1 MLEIGSVVAG
11 NYKIL
16 SVIGRGG
23 MSVVYLAINE
33 RANRP
38 WAIKEVVKGQGADLE
53 ADRKEIEMLRQLKH
67 PNLPAIAD
75 VIDHADSLLIVMDYI
90 EGRSLDEILKEQ
102 GAQPQAQVVRWAR
115 QLVDVLFYLHTREPA
130 VIYRDMK
137 PANVMLKPD
146 GEEVALIDFGAAK
159 EYRPEKIKDTVSLG
173 TRGYAAPEQ
182 YEEEGKSDAR
192 TDIYCFGVMLFQ
204 LLTGADPHGLRP
216 ITEIN
221 PALSQGLESII
232 LRCTQVRKED
242 RYQSCGELLY
252 DLEHYDRIDRKSQRE
267 RRRKLL
273 LFFAAAGLGILCGM
287 AALGFRIGESRA
299 RANTYEACI
308 LAAQSCADSSESL
321 DYYKKA
327 ISAAPGRQEAYL
339 LLLDRIFLADDDLT
353 VREDEELRR
362 ILNDTG
368 SGGISHEQS
377 LSENRKGYETLAY
390 RLGLAYF
397 YSYEKNGNKGMALKW
412 LRIAAKARTLEPHMV
427 LRAEKLGQIAE
438 YYGKIGMANKA
449 GDAAVG
455 YGDYWE
461 DLTGLAEGDIAGED
475 NITTALMVYR
485 ELVYQI
491 YRCASLFRDAGVER
505 QAMFAEL
512 EMVQGRLEA
521 EIVIPEDGNQERN
534 RLLMEG
540 LLSDL
545 ERAKRQVDAAF
556 LAREEERD

>member
-38 WAIKEVVKGQGADLE
+38 WAIKEVRKGQGADLE
-53 ADRKEIEMLRQLKH
+53 ADRKEIEMLRRLKH
-67 PNLPAIAD
+67 RNLPAIAD
-75 VIDHADSLLIVMDYI
+75 VIEYEESLLIVMDYI

-102 GAQPQAQVVRWAR
+102 GPQPQEQVVRWAR
-115 QLVDVLFYLHTREPA
+115 QICDVLFYLHTREPA

-146 GEEVALIDFGAAK
+146 GEEIALIDFGAAK
-159 EYRPEKIKDTVSLG
+159 EYKPEKIKDTVSLG

-192 TDIYCFGVMLFQ
+192 TDIYCFGVMLFR
-204 LLTGADPHGLRP
+204 LLTGAAPHSLQP
-216 ITEIN
+216 VTAIN
-221 PALSQGLESII
+221 PALSQGLEDII

-252 DLEHYDRIDRKSQRE
+252 DLEHYDRIDRKSRRQ
-267 RRRKLL
+267 RRRKLM
-273 LFFAAAGLGILCGM
+273 LFFATTGLGVLCGM
-287 AALGFRIGESRA
+287 TALGFRFGELHV

-308 LAAQSCADSSESL
+308 LAAESCNVPSESL
-321 DYYKKA
+321 VYYEKA
-327 ISAAPGRQEAYL
+327 ISTAPARPEAYL
-339 LLLDRIFLADDDLT
+339 LMLDRIFLADDNLT
-353 VREDEELRR
+353 VKEDEELRR

-368 SGGISHEQS
+368 SGTISHEQS
-377 LSENRKGYETLAY
+377 LTENQKGYETLAY

-412 LRIAAKARTLEPHMV
+412 LHIASQARTLESHMI
-427 LRAEKLGQIAE
+427 LRARKLGQIAE
-438 YYGKIGMANKA
+438 YYGKVGMANKA
-449 GDAAVG
+449 GDAAVS
-455 YGDYWE
+455 YRDYWK
-461 DLTGLAEGDIAGED
+461 DLTELARGDIAGED

-485 ELVYQI
+485 ELAYQI
-491 YRCASLFRDAGVER
+491 YRGASLFRDAGVER
-505 QAMFAEL
+505 QEMLDEL
-512 EMVQGRLEA
+512 EAVRRRFET

-545 ERAKRQVDAAF
+545 ERAARQVDAAF
-556 LAREEERD
+556 LAREEGD

>member
-1 MLEIGSVVAG
+1 MLEIGSLVAG

-23 MSVVYLAINE
+23 TSVVYLAINE

-38 WAIKEVVKGQGADLE
+38 WAIKEVQKGQGAELE
-53 ADRKEIEMLRQLKH
+53 ADRKEIEMLRRLKH

-75 VIDHADSLLIVMDYI
+75 VIEYEDSLLIVMDYI
-90 EGRSLDEILKEQ
+90 EGRSLDEILREQ
-102 GAQPQAQVVRWAR
+102 GAQPQEQVVKWAR
-115 QLVDVLFYLHTREPA
+115 QLGDVLFYLHTREPA

-146 GEEVALIDFGAAK
+146 GERIALIDFGAAK
-159 EYRPEKIKDTVSLG
+159 EYKPEKMKDTVSLG

-182 YEEEGKSDAR
+182 YVEDGKSDAR
-192 TDIYCFGVMLFQ
+192 TDIYCLGVMLFQ

-232 LRCTQVRKED
+232 LRCTQVEKEN

-252 DLEHYDRIDRKSQRE
+252 DLEHYDRIDRKSRRQ

-273 LFFAAAGLGILCGM
+273 LFFSTAGLGVLCGM
-287 AALGFRIGESRA
+287 AALGLRLGEA
-299 RANTYEACI
+299 YVRANTYDACI
-308 LAAQSCADSSESL
+308 LAAQSCPEPFEAVG
-321 DYYKKA
+321 YYEKA
-327 ISAAPGRQEAYL
+327 ISIAPARQEAYL
-339 LLLDRIFLADDDLT
+339 LLLERIFLADDNLT
-353 VREDEELRR
+353 AEEDGELRR
-362 ILNDTG
+362 ILNDAG
-368 SGGISHEQS
+368 SGSISHEQS
-377 LSENRKGYETLAY
+377 LAGNQNGYEMLAY

-397 YSYEKNGNKGMALKW
+397 YSYEQNGNKGMALKW
-412 LRIAAKARTLEPHMV
+412 LRIAAQAQTLEPHMI
-427 LRAEKLGQIAE
+427 LRAGKLGQIAE

-449 GDAAVG
+449 GDAAVS
-455 YGDYWE
+455 YRDYWE
-461 DLTGLAEGDIAGED
+461 DLLELAKGDIAGED

-491 YRCASLFRDAGVER
+491 YRCASLFRGAGVER
-505 QAMFAEL
+505 QALSDEL
-512 EMVQGRLEA
+512 EAVRQKLEK

-545 ERAKRQVDAAF
+545 DRAARQVDAAF
-556 LAREEERD
+556 AVREEGD

>member
-38 WAIKEVVKGQGADLE
+38 WAIKEVRKGQGADLE
-53 ADRKEIEMLRQLKH
+53 ADRKEIEMLRRLKH
-67 PNLPAIAD
+67 RNLPAIAD
-75 VIDHADSLLIVMDYI
+75 VIEYEESLLIVMDYI

-102 GAQPQAQVVRWAR
+102 GPQPQEQVVRWAR
-115 QLVDVLFYLHTREPA
+115 QICDVLFYLHTREPA

-146 GEEVALIDFGAAK
+146 GEEIALIDFGAAK
-159 EYRPEKIKDTVSLG
+159 EYKPEKIKDTVSLG

-192 TDIYCFGVMLFQ
+192 TDIYCFGVMLFR
-204 LLTGADPHGLRP
+204 LLTGADPHGLQP
-216 ITEIN
+216 VTAIN
-221 PALSQGLESII
+221 PALSQGLEDII

-252 DLEHYDRIDRKSQRE
+252 DLEHYDRIDRKSRRQ

-273 LFFAAAGLGILCGM
+273 LFFATAGLGVLCGM
-287 AALGFRIGESRA
+287 TALGCRFGELHV

-308 LAAQSCADSSESL
+308 LAAESCAAPSESL
-321 DYYKKA
+321 ANYEKA
-327 ISAAPGRQEAYL
+327 ISIAPAKTEAYL
-339 LLLDRIFLADDDLT
+339 LLLDRIFLADDNLT
-353 VREDEELRR
+353 VKEDEELRR
-362 ILNDTG
+362 ILNDAG
-368 SGGISHEQS
+368 SGNISHERS
-377 LSENRKGYETLAY
+377 LAENQKGYETLAY

-412 LRIAAKARTLEPHMV
+412 LRIASQSRTLEPHMI
-427 LRAEKLGQIAE
+427 LRARKLGQIAE

-449 GDAAVG
+449 GDAAVS
-455 YGDYWE
+455 YRDYWK
-461 DLTGLAEGDIAGED
+461 DLTELAKGDIAGED

-485 ELVYQI
+485 ELAYQI
-491 YRCASLFRDAGVER
+491 YRGASLFRDAGVKR
-505 QAMFAEL
+505 QEMLGEL
-512 EMVQGRLEA
+512 DAVRRRFET

-545 ERAKRQVDAAF
+545 ERAVRQVDAAF
-556 LAREEERD
+556 LAREEGD